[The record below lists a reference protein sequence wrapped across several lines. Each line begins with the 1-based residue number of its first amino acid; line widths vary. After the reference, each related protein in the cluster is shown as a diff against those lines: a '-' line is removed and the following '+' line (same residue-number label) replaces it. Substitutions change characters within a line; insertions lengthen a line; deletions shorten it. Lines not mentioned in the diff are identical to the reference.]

1 MSRRGCAIVLT
12 VFVLSTGCGGGSG
25 RQLTSPSVSPSVTA
39 SSRAPM
45 PSYVVARVSL
55 GKQPCAVVAGFGSL
69 WVSLLGEDT
78 VLRLD
83 PRTRRVLARV
93 KSGNQP
99 CGMAVGAGSVWV
111 EDYGDGTVT
120 RIDARSNAVVSK
132 PEAGSQPYDVT
143 FGFGAAWVTNYGDN
157 TVSRIDA
164 VSGAV
169 RAIRVGQLP
178 TGVAQA
184 GGAVWVTN
192 KGDGTVSRID
202 PVTLKVRT
210 VPVGGQPT
218 WVAYSGP
225 NGAAWWAAD
234 GGTNDVVA
242 IDGRTG
248 RVLRRLPAKSVPN
261 DGDVLAGVLWV
272 PVVGGQVY
280 GWSAATGRPVGRGS
294 WALPDVGNPFVLAA
308 GFGRLWVVDFKGL
321 DLLELDP
328 AALARA

>member
-1 MSRRGCAIVLT
+1 MSRRLCAIVVAVLVLT
-12 VFVLSTGCGGGSG
+12 TGCGGGSEP
-25 RQLTSPSVSPSVTA
+25 RVTSPRVSPTVT
-39 SSRAPM
+39 SSSAPPL

-55 GKQPCAVVAGFGSL
+55 GNQPCAVVAGFGSV
-69 WVSLLGEDT
+69 WVAMLGEDT

-93 KSGNQP
+93 KTGDQP
-99 CGMAVGAGSVWV
+99 CGMAIGAGSVWV

-120 RIDARSNAVVSK
+120 RIDGTTNAVVSR
-132 PEAGSQPYDVT
+132 PAVGAQPYDLT

-169 RAIRVGQLP
+169 RTITVGQLP
-178 TGVAQA
+178 TGAAPA

-192 KGDGTVSRID
+192 KGDGTASRID

-210 VPVGGQPT
+210 VAVGGQPAWT
-218 WVAYSGP
+218 AYS
-225 NGAAWWAAD
+225 GAAWWAAD
-234 GGTNDVVA
+234 GGANQVVA
-242 IDGRTG
+242 EDGRTG
-248 RVLRRLPAKSVPN
+248 RVLRRLPTGSPPN

-272 PVVGGQVY
+272 PVQGGRVY
-280 GWSAATGRPVGRGS
+280 GWSASTGRPVGRGS
-294 WALPDVGNPFVLAA
+294 WPLPEVGNPFVLAA
-308 GFGRLWVVDFKGL
+308 GFGRLWVVDFKGT

-328 AALARA
+328 GALARA